1 MPELMLTSFSKNSSL
16 SRTLARPG
24 HNKNLLQANRDA
36 VTLLGLGNDATFDM
50 KGQVLRQLRLSQN
63 LDPAVLATEACISVA
78 QLYEI
83 EKGVDSLFYS
93 DNLRQQAARRVAQL
107 LGIDWDHID
116 DSFEGLQTATNV
128 VSLQRNSVI
137 RGVNPA
143 VPPTA
148 LSSSTGPHSS
158 TSPAPSPIDIAVNSH
173 ISLNEAASM
182 PHIKTSPAAQTTFA
196 LGLSTPSADSQ
207 ATDEPEVKR
216 IEQPSTPVRSGRGLW
231 WLITAIGLASASFF
245 VAEQE
250 GFVRQYW
257 PEFYEFLRKVQHFV

>member
-36 VTLLGLGNDATFDM
+36 VTLLGLGNDPTFDM
-50 KGQVLRQLRLSQN
+50 KGQVLRQLRLIQN
-63 LDPAVLATEACISVA
+63 LDPALLATEACISVA

-116 DSFEGLQTATNV
+116 ESFERMQTATNV
-128 VSLQRNSVI
+128 VTLQRSTI
-137 RGVNPA
+137 TRGVNPA
-143 VPPTA
+143 V
-148 LSSSTGPHSS
+148 LSPGLSCVNVPNSLI
-158 TSPAPSPIDIAVNSH
+158 SPAPSPIDIAVNSH
-173 ISLNEAASM
+173 ISLNEATTT
-182 PHIKTSPAAQTTFA
+182 PHVKTTPAVQTTFA
-196 LGLSTPSADSQ
+196 LGLSTPSADSLTTEE
-207 ATDEPEVKR
+207 AEIKR
-216 IEQPSTPVRSGRGLW
+216 IEQPGAQARSGRALW
-231 WLITAIGLASASFF
+231 WTISAFGLAAASFY

-257 PEFYEFLRKVQHFV
+257 PEFYQFLSKVQHVI

>member
-36 VTLLGLGNDATFDM
+36 VILLGQGNDSSSDM
-50 KGQVLRQLRLSQN
+50 KGQVLRQLRLTQN

-93 DNLRQQAARRVAQL
+93 DNLRQQAARRIAQL
-107 LGIDWDHID
+107 LGIDWNHID
-116 DSFEGLQTATNV
+116 ERCAGLQTATNV
-128 VSLQRNSVI
+128 VTLQRSTVV
-137 RGVNPA
+137 RGINANASTTV
-143 VPPTA
+143 
-148 LSSSTGPHSS
+148 LSSSSAPNTAIL
-158 TSPAPSPIDIAVNSH
+158 PAPSPIDIAVNSH
-173 ISLNEAASM
+173 ISLSEAATM
-182 PHIKTSPAAQTTFA
+182 PPVKTAPASQTTFA

-207 ATDEPEVKR
+207 PSDESGFKSTEQTLPEA
-216 IEQPSTPVRSGRGLW
+216 RSGRVLW
-231 WLITAIGLASASFF
+231 WLITAIGLSAISFY

-250 GFVRQYW
+250 GYVRQYW
-257 PEFYEFLRKVQHFV
+257 PEFYHLLRTVQQAM

>member
-50 KGQVLRQLRLSQN
+50 KGQILRQLRLTQN

-93 DNLRQQAARRVAQL
+93 DNLRQQAARRIAQL

-116 DSFEGLQTATNV
+116 ESFGGMQTASNV
-128 VSLQRNSVI
+128 VTLQRSTVVRGINPTTSNSFVS
-137 RGVNPA
+137 A
-143 VPPTA
+143 AAAPTTA
-148 LSSSTGPHSS
+148 N
-158 TSPAPSPIDIAVNSH
+158 SPAPSPIDIAVNSH
-173 ISLNEAASM
+173 ITLSEASTMPPVKTTPAS
-182 PHIKTSPAAQTTFA
+182 QTTFA
-196 LGLSTPSADSQ
+196 LGLSTPSADS
-207 ATDEPEVKR
+207 ELSVESEVNR
-216 IEQPSTPVRSGRGLW
+216 IEPTSPEIRSGHGLW
-231 WLITAIGLASASFF
+231 WLITAIGLAAISFY

-250 GFVRQYW
+250 GYVRQYW
-257 PEFYEFLRKVQHFV
+257 PDFYHLLRNIQQAI